1 MEIYDTDWRAYS
13 YNSSIALY
21 LNNQGIEFDQ
31 LIKYNVRDIFLQKNH
46 AEKETGRLVPDL
58 FLFFKKFYIGQL
70 VSTLVLICFG
80 RPRLRHTIKTKLI
93 C

>member
-58 FLFFKKFYIGQL
+58 FLFFKKVLYEVKATGLQL
-70 VSTLVLICFG
+70 SFNHF
-80 RPRLRHTIKTKLI
+80 R
-93 C
+93 

>member
-1 MEIYDTDWRAYS
+1 MEIYDTDWTAHG

-31 LIKYNVRDIFLQKNH
+31 LIKYNERDIFLQKHH

-58 FLFFKKFYIGQL
+58 FLFFKKLYIGQV
-70 VSTLVLICFG
+70 VSTLVLIYFG
-80 RPRLRHTIKTKLI
+80 GPRLRHTIKTKLI
-93 C
+93 R